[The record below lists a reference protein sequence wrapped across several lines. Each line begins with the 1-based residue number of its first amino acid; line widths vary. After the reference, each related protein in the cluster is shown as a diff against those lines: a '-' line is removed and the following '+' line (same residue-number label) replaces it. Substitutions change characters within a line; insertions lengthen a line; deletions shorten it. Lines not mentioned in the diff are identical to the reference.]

1 MPWQLALALMVSSLP
16 TNEYR
21 QEFKAVMKSS
31 DMTPAFTF
39 QDFADTDGTKETA
52 NTEDVGMSSP
62 IGKISIDQMSTSTS
76 HGINLWIFIKK
87 IKNFS
92 KLLKCHILCG

>member
-52 NTEDVGMSSP
+52 NTEDVGVSSP
-62 IGKISIDQMSTSTS
+62 IGKISSDQMSRRRL
-76 HGINLWIFIKK
+76 IA
-87 IKNFS
+87 
-92 KLLKCHILCG
+92 